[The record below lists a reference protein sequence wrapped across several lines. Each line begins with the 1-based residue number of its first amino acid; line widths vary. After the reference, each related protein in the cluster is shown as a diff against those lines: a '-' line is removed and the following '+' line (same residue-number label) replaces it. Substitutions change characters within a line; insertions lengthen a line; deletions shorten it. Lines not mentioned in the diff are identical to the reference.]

1 MIFCR
6 KRLPRRPR
14 RLLRGRMVREPSRPK
29 PMTILSGR
37 LQHPRLWGMT
47 VPPQAKL
54 EARVPAAVL
63 DAPLPVP
70 DTIVAGEAGAKAAV
84 AAGVE
89 AKGAVAAEASHAGTD
104 KKSISAAGLAANAAT
119 GLLDGSLVHL
129 KAKRG
134 AVLVAVGAADR
145 QSFLLQTAC
154 PLELC
159 PVQHVQVSHLC
170 LGLGGQPPS

>member
-1 MIFCR
+1 M
-6 KRLPRRPR
+6 
-14 RLLRGRMVREPSRPK
+14 
-29 PMTILSGR
+29 
-37 LQHPRLWGMT
+37 
-47 VPPQAKL
+47 PPQAKL

-129 KAKRG
+129 KG